1 MSKGNARV
9 SARVPACAAGRPH
22 PGVVAILALFAL
34 AGCAPDLGEAPR
46 IQPPTAYADAK
57 SFVAPKVDW
66 PSDAWWEAY
75 GDPHLDQLIDEALAD
90 SPDLKAAAA
99 RVRGATAMAEIAGAN
114 LWPTVTGAASVTKIE
129 QSTNQGMSAMA
140 ETSLPRGWHTAGQ
153 IAASIDYQL
162 DFFGKNRATLAA
174 ATSEAEAAAAEQAE
188 ARLQI
193 SAAVAQSY
201 AKLVQLF
208 ADQRAARDAVRVR
221 RESAELVES
230 RSKANLENEGAVS
243 LARGQLHAAELEADA
258 LDRQIALTRDQLAAL
273 LGKGPDRGLAIAPPA
288 VEKTRSLGL
297 PAKLAVDLVGRR
309 PDIVAAR
316 LGAEAAAARIE
327 VANANF
333 YPNVDLVGSLG
344 YQSFDIKDLLRRQSQ
359 MGQFGP
365 AVHLPIFD
373 YGRNEGVYRGAR
385 AEYDAAVALYDRTLA
400 NALRDV
406 ADAYAT
412 RRGVAVEI
420 KDARAALAESENGYR
435 VIKQR
440 YDAGLSR
447 YTDVLT
453 AENALLA
460 QRRAVADLQAL
471 AFAADVGLARALG
484 GGHAAQS

>member
-1 MSKGNARV
+1 MGYANAGTLAT
-9 SARVPACAAGRPH
+9 ARAARGALPAFLAA
-22 PGVVAILALFAL
+22 LALFAL
-34 AGCAPDLGEAPR
+34 GGCAPDLGEAPR
-46 IQPPTAYADAK
+46 VQPPTAYADAK
-57 SFVAPKVDW
+57 SFAAPTVDW
-66 PSDAWWEAY
+66 PSDAWWKAY
-75 GDPHLDQLIDEALAD
+75 GDPQLDQLIEEALAD
-90 SPDLKAAAA
+90 SPDLEAAAA
-99 RVRGATAMAEIAGAN
+99 RARGAAAMAEVAGAN
-114 LWPTVTGAASVTKIE
+114 LWPTVVGTASVAKTE
-129 QSTNQGMSAMA
+129 ESLNQGFPAAFQSY
-140 ETSLPRGWHTAGQ
+140 LPHGWRTAGQ
-153 IAASIDYQL
+153 IAASFDYQL

-174 ATSEAEAAAAEQAE
+174 ATSEAEAAAAEQSE

-193 SAAVAQSY
+193 SAAVAETY
-201 AKLVQLF
+201 ANLGQLF

-230 RSKANLENEGAVS
+230 RSKSNLENEGAVS
-243 LARGQLHAAELEADA
+243 LARGQLHAAELESDA
-258 LDRQIALTRDQLAAL
+258 LDRLIALTRDQLAAL
-273 LGKGPDRGLAIAPPA
+273 LGKGPDRGLAIVPPA
-288 VEKTRSLGL
+288 VERARSVGL
-297 PAKLAVDLVGRR
+297 PASLSVDLIGRR
-309 PDIVAAR
+309 PDVVAAR
-316 LGAEAAAARIE
+316 LGAEAAASRIE

-333 YPNVDLVGSLG
+333 YPNVDLTGAFGLQSL
-344 YQSFDIKDLLRRQSQ
+344 DLKYLLQHQSQ

-385 AEYDAAVALYDRTLA
+385 AEYDAAVAVYDRTLA

-460 QRRAVADLQAL
+460 QRRSVADLRAQ
-471 AFAADVGLARALG
+471 AFAADVALARALG
-484 GGHAAQS
+484 GGYAAHS

>member
-1 MSKGNARV
+1 MPKGNARV
-9 SARVPACAAGRPH
+9 SARVPARAAGRPH
-22 PGVVAILALFAL
+22 PAVVAIPTLFL
-34 AGCAPDLGEAPR
+34 FAGCAPDLGEAPR
-46 IQPPTAYADAK
+46 VQPPTAYADAK
-57 SFVAPKVDW
+57 SFAAPKVDW

-75 GDPHLDQLIDEALAD
+75 GDLQLNQLIEEALAD

-99 RVRGATAMAEIAGAN
+99 RARGAMAMAEVAGAN
-114 LWPTVTGAASVTKIE
+114 LWPTVTGAGSVTKVE
-129 QSTNQGMSAMA
+129 QSTNQGMSAISESA
-140 ETSLPRGWHTAGQ
+140 LPHGWHTSGQ
-153 IAASIDYQL
+153 FAASLDYEL

-174 ATSEAEAAAAEQAE
+174 ATSDAEAAAAEQAE

-193 SAAVAQSY
+193 SAAVAEAY
-201 AKLVQLF
+201 ANLGQLF

-221 RESAELVES
+221 RESADLVDS
-230 RSKANLENEGAVS
+230 RSKSNLENEGAVS

-273 LGKGPDRGLAIAPPA
+273 LGKGPDRGRAIAPPMI
-288 VEKTRSLGL
+288 EKTRRIVRQALI
-297 PAKLAVDLVGRR
+297 GRR

-316 LGAEAAAARIE
+316 LDAAAAASRIA

-333 YPNVDLVGSLG
+333 YPNVELTGSFG
-344 YQSFDIKDLLRRQSQ
+344 YQSFDLKYLLQHQSQ

-373 YGRNEGVYRGAR
+373 YGRNEGAYRGAR
-385 AEYDAAVALYDRTLA
+385 AEYDAAVAVYDRTLT

-406 ADAYAT
+406 ADTYAT

-460 QRRAVADLQAL
+460 QRRAVADLQAQ
-471 AFAADVGLARALG
+471 AFAADVVLARALG
-484 GGHAAQS
+484 GGYAALS

>member
-1 MSKGNARV
+1 MSKGNDRV
-9 SARVPACAAGRPH
+9 SARVPARAAGRPH
-22 PGVVAILALFAL
+22 PAVVAIPTLFVL
-34 AGCAPDLGEAPR
+34 VGCAPDLGEAPR
-46 IQPPTAYADAK
+46 VQPPTAYADAK
-57 SFVAPKVDW
+57 SFAAPKADW
-66 PSDAWWEAY
+66 PADAWWKAY
-75 GDPHLDQLIDEALAD
+75 GDSQLDQLIDEALAD

-99 RVRGATAMAEIAGAN
+99 RARGAAAMAQVAGAN
-114 LWPTVTGAASVTKIE
+114 LWPTVAGTASVSKTE
-129 QSTNQGMSAMA
+129 ESLNQGFPAAFQSY
-140 ETSLPRGWHTAGQ
+140 LPHGWHTAGQ
-153 IAASIDYQL
+153 IAASFDYEL

-174 ATSEAEAAAAEQAE
+174 ATSEADAAAAEQAE

-193 SAAVAQSY
+193 SAAVAETY
-201 AKLVQLF
+201 ANLVQLF

-221 RESAELVES
+221 QESAELVES
-230 RSKANLENEGAVS
+230 RSKSNLENEGAVS
-243 LARGQLHAAELEADA
+243 LARGQLHAAELESDA
-258 LDRQIALTRDQLAAL
+258 LDRLIALTRDQLAAL
-273 LGKGPDRGLAIAPPA
+273 LGKGPDRGLAVAPPA
-288 VEKTRSLGL
+288 AEKIRGLGL
-297 PAKLAVDLVGRR
+297 PASLAIDLIGRR

-316 LGAEAAAARIE
+316 LGAEASASRIE

-333 YPNVDLVGSLG
+333 YPNVDLTGAFGLQSL
-344 YQSFDIKDLLRRQSQ
+344 DLKYLLQHQSQ

-365 AVHLPIFD
+365 AIHLPIFD

-385 AEYDAAVALYDRTLA
+385 AEYDAAVAVYDRTLA

-460 QRRAVADLQAL
+460 QRRAVADLQAQ
-471 AFAADVGLARALG
+471 AFAADVALARALG
-484 GGHAAQS
+484 GGYAAKS

>member
-9 SARVPACAAGRPH
+9 SARVPARAAGRPH
-22 PGVVAILALFAL
+22 PAAVAIPTLFVL
-34 AGCAPDLGEAPR
+34 VGCAPDLGEAPR
-46 IQPPTAYADAK
+46 VQPPSAYADAK
-57 SFVAPKVDW
+57 SFAAPKVDW
-66 PSDAWWEAY
+66 PSDAWWKVY
-75 GDPHLDQLIDEALAD
+75 GDLQLDQLIDGALAD
-90 SPDLKAAAA
+90 SPDLEAAAA
-99 RVRGATAMAEIAGAN
+99 RARGAAAMAQAAGAD
-114 LWPTVTGAASVTKIE
+114 LWPTVGGTASVTKTE
-129 QSTNQGMSAMA
+129 ESLNQGFPAAFQSY
-140 ETSLPRGWHTAGQ
+140 LPHGWHTAGQ
-153 IAASIDYQL
+153 IAASFDYEL

-193 SAAVAQSY
+193 SAAVAETY
-201 AKLVQLF
+201 ANLGQLF

-221 RESAELVES
+221 RESAELVDS
-230 RSKANLENEGAVS
+230 RSKSSLENEGAVS
-243 LARGQLHAAELEADA
+243 LARGQVHAAELESDA
-258 LDRQIALTRDQLAAL
+258 LDRLIALTRDQLAAL
-273 LGKGPDRGLAIAPPA
+273 LGKGPDRGLAIVPPA
-288 VEKTRSLGL
+288 VEKIGSPGL
-297 PAKLAVDLVGRR
+297 PASLSVDLIGRR

-316 LGAEAAAARIE
+316 LSAEAAASRIE

-333 YPNVDLVGSLG
+333 YPNVELTGAFGLQSLDVK
-344 YQSFDIKDLLRRQSQ
+344 SLLQHQSQ

-385 AEYDAAVALYDRTLA
+385 AEYDAAVAVYDRTLA

-460 QRRAVADLQAL
+460 QRRAVADLQAQ
-471 AFAADVGLARALG
+471 AFAADVALARALG
-484 GGHAAQS
+484 GGYAAKS

>member
-1 MSKGNARV
+1 MPKGNARV
-9 SARVPACAAGRPH
+9 SARVPARAAGRPH
-22 PGVVAILALFAL
+22 PAVVAIPTLFL
-34 AGCAPDLGEAPR
+34 FAGCAPDLGEAPR
-46 IQPPTAYADAK
+46 VQPPTAYADAK
-57 SFVAPKVDW
+57 SFAAPKVDW

-75 GDPHLDQLIDEALAD
+75 GDLQLNQLIEEALAD

-99 RVRGATAMAEIAGAN
+99 RARGAMAMADVAGAS
-114 LWPTVTGAASVTKIE
+114 LWPTVTGAGSVTKVE
-129 QSTNQGMSAMA
+129 QSTNQGMSAISESA
-140 ETSLPRGWHTAGQ
+140 LPHGWHTSGQ
-153 IAASIDYQL
+153 FAASLDYEL

-174 ATSEAEAAAAEQAE
+174 ATSDAEAAAAEQAE

-193 SAAVAQSY
+193 SAAVAEAY
-201 AKLVQLF
+201 ANLGQLF
-208 ADQRAARDAVRVR
+208 ANQRAARDAVRVR
-221 RESAELVES
+221 RESADLVDS
-230 RSKANLENEGAVS
+230 RSKSNLENEGAVS

-273 LGKGPDRGLAIAPPA
+273 LGKGPDRGRAIAPPMI
-288 VEKTRSLGL
+288 EKTRSLGL
-297 PAKLAVDLVGRR
+297 PARLSVDLIGRR

-316 LGAEAAAARIE
+316 LSAEAAASHIE

-333 YPNVDLVGSLG
+333 YPNVELTGSFG
-344 YQSFDIKDLLRRQSQ
+344 YQSFDLKYLLQHQSQ

-373 YGRNEGVYRGAR
+373 YGRNEGAYRGAR
-385 AEYDAAVALYDRTLA
+385 AEYDAAVAVYDRTLT

-406 ADAYAT
+406 ADTYAT

-460 QRRAVADLQAL
+460 QRRAVADLQAQ
-471 AFAADVGLARALG
+471 AFAADVVLARALG
-484 GGHAAQS
+484 GGYAALS

>member
-1 MSKGNARV
+1 MPKGNARV
-9 SARVPACAAGRPH
+9 SARVPARAAGRPH
-22 PGVVAILALFAL
+22 PAVVAIPTLFVL
-34 AGCAPDLGEAPR
+34 VGCAPNLGEAP
-46 IQPPTAYADAK
+46 QVQAPTAYADAK
-57 SFVAPKVDW
+57 SFAAPAADW
-66 PSDAWWEAY
+66 PSDAWWKAY
-75 GDPHLDQLIDEALAD
+75 GDPQLDQLIDEALAD

-99 RVRGATAMAEIAGAN
+99 RVGGAAAMAEVAGAD
-114 LWPTVTGAASVTKIE
+114 LWPTVAGSASVTKTE
-129 QSTNQGMSAMA
+129 ESLNQGFPAAFQSY
-140 ETSLPRGWHTAGQ
+140 LPHGWHTAGQ
-153 IAASIDYQL
+153 IAASLDYQL

-193 SAAVAQSY
+193 STAVAETY
-201 AKLVQLF
+201 ANLGQLF
-208 ADQRAARDAVRVR
+208 ADKRAARDAVRVR

-230 RSKANLENEGAVS
+230 RSKSNLENEGAVS
-243 LARGQLHAAELEADA
+243 LARGQLHGAELESDA
-258 LDRQIALTRDQLAAL
+258 LDRLIALTRDQLAAL
-273 LGKGPDRGLAIAPPA
+273 LGKGPDRGLAIVPPA
-288 VEKTRSLGL
+288 AEKARSLGL
-297 PAKLAVDLVGRR
+297 PASLSVDLIGRR
-309 PDIVAAR
+309 ADIVAAR
-316 LGAEAAAARIE
+316 LSAEAAASRID

-333 YPNVDLVGSLG
+333 YPNVDLTGAFGLQSL
-344 YQSFDIKDLLRRQSQ
+344 DLKYLLQRQSQ

-385 AEYDAAVALYDRTLA
+385 AEYDAAVAVYDRTLA

-406 ADAYAT
+406 ADAYAS

-460 QRRAVADLQAL
+460 QRRSVADLRAQ
-471 AFAADVGLARALG
+471 AFAADVALARALG
-484 GGHAAQS
+484 GGYAVQS

>member
-1 MSKGNARV
+1 MSKGTARV
-9 SARVPACAAGRPH
+9 SARAPSRAAGRPL
-22 PGVVAILALFAL
+22 PAVVAIPTLLAL

-46 IQPPTAYADAK
+46 VQPPTAYADAR
-57 SFVAPKVDW
+57 SFAAPAADW
-66 PSDAWWEAY
+66 PSDAWWKAY
-75 GDPHLDQLIDEALAD
+75 GDPQLDQLIDEALAG

-99 RVRGATAMAEIAGAN
+99 RARGAAAMAEVAGAD
-114 LWPTVTGAASVTKIE
+114 LWPTVTGAASVTKTE
-129 QSTNQGMSAMA
+129 QSTNQGMSAISESA
-140 ETSLPRGWHTAGQ
+140 LPRGWHTAGQ
-153 IAASIDYQL
+153 IAASFDYEL
-162 DFFGKNRATLAA
+162 DFFGKNRAALAA
-174 ATSEAEAAAAEQAE
+174 ATSQAEAAAAEQAE

-193 SAAVAQSY
+193 SAAVAETY
-201 AKLVQLF
+201 ANLVQLF

-230 RSKANLENEGAVS
+230 RSRSNLENEGAVS
-243 LARGQLHAAELEADA
+243 LARGQVHAAELEADA
-258 LDRQIALTRDQLAAL
+258 LDRLIALTRDQLAAL
-273 LGKGPDRGLAIAPPA
+273 LGKGPDRGLAIAPLA

-297 PAKLAVDLVGRR
+297 PAGLSVDLIGRR

-316 LGAEAAAARIE
+316 LGAEAAASRIE

-333 YPNVDLVGSLG
+333 YPNVELTGAFGLQSLDVK
-344 YQSFDIKDLLRRQSQ
+344 SLLQHQSQ

-385 AEYDAAVALYDRTLA
+385 AEYDAAVAVYDRTLA

-460 QRRAVADLQAL
+460 QRRAVADLQAQ
-471 AFAADVGLARALG
+471 AFAADVVLARALG
-484 GGHAAQS
+484 GGYAAQS

>member
-1 MSKGNARV
+1 MPKGNARV
-9 SARVPACAAGRPH
+9 SARVPARAAGRPH
-22 PGVVAILALFAL
+22 PAVVAIPTLFL
-34 AGCAPDLGEAPR
+34 FAGCAPDLGEAPR
-46 IQPPTAYADAK
+46 VQPPTAYADAK
-57 SFVAPKVDW
+57 SFAAPKVDW

-75 GDPHLDQLIDEALAD
+75 GDLQLNQLIEEALAD

-99 RVRGATAMAEIAGAN
+99 RARGAMAMAEVAGAN
-114 LWPTVTGAASVTKIE
+114 LWPTVTGAGSVTKVE
-129 QSTNQGMSAMA
+129 QSTNQGMSAVSESA
-140 ETSLPRGWHTAGQ
+140 LPHGWHTSGQ
-153 IAASIDYQL
+153 FAASLDYEL

-174 ATSEAEAAAAEQAE
+174 ATSDAEAAAAEQAE

-193 SAAVAQSY
+193 SAAVAEAY
-201 AKLVQLF
+201 ANLGQLF

-221 RESAELVES
+221 RESADLVDS
-230 RSKANLENEGAVS
+230 RSKSNLENEGAVS

-273 LGKGPDRGLAIAPPA
+273 LGKGPDRGRAIAPPMI
-288 VEKTRSLGL
+288 EKTRRIARQALI
-297 PAKLAVDLVGRR
+297 GRR

-316 LGAEAAAARIE
+316 LSAEAAASHIE

-333 YPNVDLVGSLG
+333 YPNVELTGSFG
-344 YQSFDIKDLLRRQSQ
+344 YQSFDLKYLLQHQSQ

-373 YGRNEGVYRGAR
+373 YGRNEGAYRGAR
-385 AEYDAAVALYDRTLA
+385 AEYDAAVAVYDRTLT

-406 ADAYAT
+406 ADTYAT

-460 QRRAVADLQAL
+460 QRRAVADLQAQ
-471 AFAADVGLARALG
+471 AFAADVVLARALG
-484 GGHAAQS
+484 GGYAALS

>member
-1 MSKGNARV
+1 MSKGNARTR
-9 SARVPACAAGRPH
+9 ARVPARAPGCPH
-22 PGVVAILALFAL
+22 PGVVAILALLTL

-46 IQPPTAYADAK
+46 VRSPAAYADAK
-57 SFVAPKVDW
+57 SFAAPKVDW
-66 PSDAWWEAY
+66 PSDAWWKVY
-75 GDPHLDQLIDEALAD
+75 RDPQLDQLIDEALAD

-99 RVRGATAMAEIAGAN
+99 RVRGATAMAEVAGAN

-129 QSTNQGMSAMA
+129 QSTNQGMSAISEA
-140 ETSLPRGWHTAGQ
+140 ALPHGWHTSGQ
-153 IAASIDYQL
+153 IAANLEYEL

-174 ATSEAEAAAAEQAE
+174 ATSEAQAAEAEQSE

-193 SAAVAQSY
+193 SAAVAETY
-201 AKLVQLF
+201 ANLGQLF

-221 RESAELVES
+221 RESADLV
-230 RSKANLENEGAVS
+230 EGAVS

-258 LDRQIALTRDQLAAL
+258 LDRLIALTRDQLAAL
-273 LGKGPDRGLAIAPPA
+273 LGKGPDRGLAIVPPA

-297 PAKLAVDLVGRR
+297 PARLSVDLIGRR

-316 LGAEAAAARIE
+316 LSAEAAASRIE

-333 YPNVDLVGSLG
+333 YPNVELTGAFGL
-344 YQSFDIKDLLRRQSQ
+344 QSFDLKDLLRRQSQ

-373 YGRNEGVYRGAR
+373 YGRNEGIYRGAR
-385 AEYDAAVALYDRTLA
+385 AEYDAAVAVYDRTLA

-460 QRRAVADLQAL
+460 QRRAVADLQAQ
-471 AFAADVGLARALG
+471 AFAADVALARALG
-484 GGHAAQS
+484 GGYAAQS